1 MSWFRSN
8 RCSVVW
14 LALFAL
20 TCQFVLAFGHMHLGK
35 TTAGSD
41 SFAIAADIGNS
52 SADASSSAPP
62 KKPAG
67 LADVFCPVC
76 ASISMASALV
86 APTAPAV
93 APPIY
98 AVRHLR
104 WSSATV
110 DVAALDHLLF
120 EARGPPH
127 A

>member
-1 MSWFRSN
+1 
-8 RCSVVW
+8 VVW

-20 TCQFVLAFGHMHLGK
+20 TCQFVLAFGHVHLAK
-35 TTAGSD
+35 TAAGLDNST
-41 SFAIAADIGNS
+41 IAADIGNS
-52 SADASSSAPP
+52 SAHASSSAPP

-86 APTAPAV
+86 APRSPAV
-93 APPIY
+93 APPVY
-98 AVRHLR
+98 TVRYLR
-104 WSSATV
+104 WSAAAV
-110 DVAALDHLLF
+110 DAAALDHLLF